1 MSTGFEAMEEAR
13 DAVQEAPVIVEQPQA
28 DEFPPKLEREG
39 GAAEAAETPPKL
51 EREDKLGELALG
63 ETVEHRGARQ
73 KVDNAIKNNN
83 KIALDYAVRDLAKL
97 EAKELEKK
105 LEKKMK

>member
-1 MSTGFEAMEEAR
+1 MSTGFEAMEEAK

-28 DEFPPKLEREG
+28 DEFPPKLERE
-39 GAAEAAETPPKL
+39 
-51 EREDKLGELALG
+51 DKLGELTLG

-73 KVDNAIKNNN
+73 KVENAIKNNN
-83 KIALDYAVRDLAKL
+83 KIALDYAVRDLAKR

>member
-1 MSTGFEAMEEAR
+1 MSIGFESMEEVK
-13 DAVQEAPVIVEQPQA
+13 DAVQEAPEIAEQPKI
-28 DEFPPKLEREG
+28 DEFPPILARTGEVGETGEMPPRLERDG
-39 GAAEAAETPPKL
+39 
-51 EREDKLGELALG
+51 KLGEMTLG

-73 KVDNAIKNNN
+73 KVENAIKNNN

-105 LEKKMK
+105 LEKQTK

>member
-1 MSTGFEAMEEAR
+1 MSTGFETMEEAK
-13 DAVQEAPVIVEQPQA
+13 DAVQETPIIAEQPQV

-39 GAAEAAETPPKL
+39 GSAEAAEAPPKL
-51 EREDKLGELALG
+51 ERENKLGELTLG

-73 KVDNAIKNNN
+73 KVENAIKNNN

-97 EAKELEKK
+97 E
-105 LEKKMK
+105 KKMK